1 MAIYGLLPTTGASV
15 VILALS
21 LSASHAEAIGS
32 VTSVDKP
39 NVGDLSLKPAAKGQ
53 LAALTKS
60 QADALRTYR
69 NAEQHFKLI
78 LARRRE
84 QINLRQL
91 PHLPGQELYLARN
104 NMLSAYKDLT
114 DVLPSAV
121 GRPNKFGIPPTYFDA
136 DNEPL
141 LDEYASLFDVMQAPP
156 PDAQYSD
163 TPFEDVVRLG
173 SAIARAKGLDAASA
187 ELAGRISL
195 GIFFA
200 ETNGRQN
207 IGNARSDTYKGS
219 FQTGITEDRSGR
231 RKWVDIKDTIAGV
244 DPTLIARDAA
254 EERRVG
260 GLDHRF
266 NHWTAVRDGLMNAD
280 ADLFPQIPQI
290 VNALPNPIDQMKVF
304 ELIQIIPSP
313 TRSALNSR
321 HFASYKISDP
331 TILGYLRNNS
341 IFTFGHVD
349 RTKTSAT
356 FREILDA
363 MWLFDMKF
371 EQALSKF
378 REITVEQKKK

>member
-1 MAIYGLLPTTGASV
+1 MAICGLLPTTGASV

-21 LSASHAEAIGS
+21 LSASHAEAIDS
-32 VTSVDKP
+32 VTLVDKP
-39 NVGDLSLKPAAKGQ
+39 NVGDLRLKPAAKDQ

-78 LARRRE
+78 LSRRRE
-84 QINLRQL
+84 QINSRQL
-91 PHLPGQELYLARN
+91 PHLPGQELYLVRN

-114 DVLPSAV
+114 DVLPSVV
-121 GRPNKFGIPPTYFDA
+121 GRPNKFGIPPIYFDA

-156 PDAQYSD
+156 LDAQYSD
-163 TPFEDVVRLG
+163 TPFEDVVGLG
-173 SAIARAKGLDAASA
+173 SAIARAKGLDAANA

-207 IGNARSDTYKGS
+207 IGNARSDKYKGS

-231 RKWVDIKDTIAGV
+231 RKWAAIKDAIAGF
-244 DPTLIARDAA
+244 DPTLIVRDAA
-254 EERRVG
+254 EERRVR

-266 NHWTAVRDGLMNAD
+266 NHWTAVRDGLMNAH
-280 ADLFPQIPQI
+280 ADLFPQVPEIA
-290 VNALPNPIDQMKVF
+290 NALPDPIDQMKVF
-304 ELIQIIPSP
+304 ELVQIIPSP

-321 HFASYKISDP
+321 HFTSYKISDP

-341 IFTFGHVD
+341 IFTFGHID

-363 MWLFDMKF
+363 MWLFDLKF
-371 EQALSKF
+371 EQALFKF
-378 REITVEQKKK
+378 REIRVEQNK